1 MSLRERLGGLFRGRR
16 PRRPM
21 PPGRLAA
28 LFVMFLALL
37 IYQRDYILLAL
48 AGLGLIL
55 YGYLSRNRD

>member
-1 MSLRERLGGLFRGRR
+1 
-16 PRRPM
+16 M

-48 AGLGLIL
+48 SGVGLII
-55 YGYLSRNRD
+55 YGFLTRHRD